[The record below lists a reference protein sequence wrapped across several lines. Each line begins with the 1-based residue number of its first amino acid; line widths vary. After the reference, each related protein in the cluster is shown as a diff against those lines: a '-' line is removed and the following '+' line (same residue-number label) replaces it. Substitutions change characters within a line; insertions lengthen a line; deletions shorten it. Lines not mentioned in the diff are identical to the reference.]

1 MYMLILLTKVVIY
14 IMEENFTQDNA
25 RSRLLFSGLKELERH
40 GVSDFSLRRVAQDA
54 GVSCAAPYR
63 HFKDK
68 DELISAVIE
77 FVVEGW
83 TLLSHQIGE
92 IFREDAKAL
101 VIELAV
107 AGLRFWIANGNF
119 RTVIMV
125 SSTLI
130 AGERGPMRN
139 FDRPIAEAVAR
150 YAEEKGIAD
159 HEELTFKLLSM
170 LYGAVILVDGGY
182 ESAEKAAAGLRSIL
196 HAEL

>member
-1 MYMLILLTKVVIY
+1 
-14 IMEENFTQDNA
+14 MEENFTQDNA

-68 DELISAVIE
+68 DELIGAVIE

-83 TLLSHQIGE
+83 TLLSRQIGE
-92 IFREDAKAL
+92 IFSSDPKSL
-101 VIELAV
+101 VTELAV

-125 SSTLI
+125 SSTLPT
-130 AGERGPMRN
+130 GERGSLKN
-139 FDRPIAEAVAR
+139 FDRPIVDAVTR
-150 YAEEKGIAD
+150 YAEEKNIPNPD
-159 HEELTFKLLSM
+159 SVSFKLLSM
-170 LYGAVILVDGGY
+170 IYGAVILVDGGY
-182 ESAEKAAAGLRSIL
+182 ESAEKAADNLRSVL
-196 HAEL
+196 ASEL

>member
-1 MYMLILLTKVVIY
+1 MLILLTKVVIY
-14 IMEENFTQDNA
+14 IMEENLTQDNVRA
-25 RSRLLFSGLKELERH
+25 RLLFLGLKELEKH

-83 TLLSHQIGE
+83 TLLSGQIGE
-92 IFREDAKAL
+92 IFSFDSKAL
-101 VIELAV
+101 VVELAV

-125 SSTLI
+125 SPTLSVD
-130 AGERGPMRN
+130 ERGPLAN
-139 FDRPIAEAVAR
+139 FDRPIIEAVSS
-150 YAEEKGIAD
+150 YAKEKGIDNPDPLA
-159 HEELTFKLLSM
+159 FKLLSM

-182 ESAEKAAAGLRSIL
+182 ESAEKAADNLRTVLLS
-196 HAEL
+196 EL